1 MKIDKNYAAYWLIVV
16 VIFCLLSMG
25 CASRKPALLPP
36 VYAGVASDYDS
47 VRTDRTEHVQHDS
60 IYIFEKETIYQKG
73 DTVYQDR
80 WHTVYKSVIDKRTDT
95 LYVDVVKTDT
105 VRVVVQVPAESHSLP
120 LGKRILVCLGGIA
133 FLLII
138 GCVGWFTMK
147 LMKP

>member
-16 VIFCLLSMG
+16 VILCLLSMG
-25 CASRKPALLPP
+25 CASRKPAILPP

-95 LYVDVVKTDT
+95 LYVEVAKADT
-105 VRVVVQVPAESHSLP
+105 VQVVVPVQVENKSLP
-120 LGKRILVCLGGIA
+120 LGKRILVGLGVIA
-133 FLLII
+133 FLVVVMFWLLWLYAK
-138 GCVGWFTMK
+138 VLK
-147 LMKP
+147 